1 MSNGSGLETN
11 IWFRVLRGIMYA
23 LLVTPLLLW
32 SIFLFPFITTK
43 VLSLRVL
50 VEAAVLIYVPLAIK
64 FPQLRPKWNGLT
76 IAVWAYMAILII
88 TSIFGVNFSKS
99 FMGLIGLVQLH
110 CTDPD
115 GNAISGGIC
124 DLVPPN
130 QGARIS
136 ATIGNASFFAA
147 YLLFGI
153 FLSLYRG
160 MDRSEKSR
168 RDIVWG
174 GVCLATGAIFFWIV

>member
-43 VLSLRVL
+43 VLYLRFL

-99 FMGLIGLVQLH
+99 FMGTVERGEGIVTMLHFAAYFTMLPAILRSKADWRKYFALALGVIVFTGLIGLVQLH

-115 GNAISGGIC
+115 GNA
-124 DLVPPN
+124 
-130 QGARIS
+130 
-136 ATIGNASFFAA
+136 
-147 YLLFGI
+147 
-153 FLSLYRG
+153 
-160 MDRSEKSR
+160 
-168 RDIVWG
+168 
-174 GVCLATGAIFFWIV
+174 